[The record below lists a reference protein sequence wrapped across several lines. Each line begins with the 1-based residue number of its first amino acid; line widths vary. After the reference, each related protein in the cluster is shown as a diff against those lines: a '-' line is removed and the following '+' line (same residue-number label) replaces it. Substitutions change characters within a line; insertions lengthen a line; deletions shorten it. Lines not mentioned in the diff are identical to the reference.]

1 MHYTLIWIILVAS
14 CLQKPTNGYCWQPG
28 WNPSFSAPP
37 IVTQLS
43 PTTVQVSWK
52 NIINNQNC
60 ADQFLVKYWR
70 KTRPNDYLQTD
81 LVATSVDAVIIS
93 GIIPSIEYVYQVIA
107 REDKLMGIDYN
118 RSPTAQFAT
127 STKSIISKQ
136 SSINHPSSIINAVSV
151 ETHKADEKYNPISKV
166 IDTNDGK
173 DAKSHRGFQ
182 NVNRDIIL
190 PRPRDTKEYSS
201 GGIHEI
207 NIILLL
213 ALTSGV
219 IMASLVVAGS
229 IYNCYTRLK
238 PGPNLCTV
246 PEVGDSYSSEEDA
259 TFQVGKEI
267 FV

>member
-1 MHYTLIWIILVAS
+1 MQYTLIWIILVSS
-14 CLQKPTNGYCWQPG
+14 CLQRQINGYCWQPG

-37 IVTQLS
+37 LVTQLS
-43 PTTVQVSWK
+43 PTIVQVSWK
-52 NIINNQNC
+52 GIINNQNC

-70 KTRPNDYLQTD
+70 KTRPNDYLQSD
-81 LVATSVDAVIIS
+81 LVATSVDAVILS
-93 GIIPSIEYVYQVIA
+93 GIIPRIEYVYQVIA

-118 RSPTAQFAT
+118 RSPTAQFTT
-127 STKSIISKQ
+127 STKSVIPKHSPV
-136 SSINHPSSIINAVSV
+136 NHPSSIINAVSV
-151 ETHKADEKYNPISKV
+151 KTHKADEKYNPISKV
-166 IDTNDGK
+166 IDKNDGK
-173 DAKSHRGFQ
+173 GSKY
-182 NVNRDIIL
+182 NRDFQTLNKDISL
-190 PRPRDTKEYSS
+190 PRPKNTKEDFS
-201 GGIHEI
+201 GGIKEI

>member
-1 MHYTLIWIILVAS
+1 MQYALIWIILVSS
-14 CLQKPTNGYCWQPG
+14 CLQRQTNGYCWQPG

-37 IVTQLS
+37 LVTQLS
-43 PTTVQVSWK
+43 PTIVQVSWK
-52 NIINNQNC
+52 GIINNQNC

-70 KTRPNDYLQTD
+70 KTRPNDYLQSD
-81 LVATSVDAVIIS
+81 LVATSVDAVILS
-93 GIIPSIEYVYQVIA
+93 GIIPRIEYVYQVIA

-118 RSPTAQFAT
+118 RSPTAQFTT
-127 STKSIISKQ
+127 STKPVIATVD
-136 SSINHPSSIINAVSV
+136 HPSSIINAVSV
-151 ETHKADEKYNPISKV
+151 KTHKADEKYNPISKV
-166 IDTNDGK
+166 IDKNDGK
-173 DAKSHRGFQ
+173 GSKY
-182 NVNRDIIL
+182 NRDFQTLNKDISL
-190 PRPRDTKEYSS
+190 PRPKNTKEDFS
-201 GGIHEI
+201 GGIEEI

-246 PEVGDSYSSEEDA
+246 PEVGDSYSSEEDVA
-259 TFQVGKEI
+259 FRVGKEI